1 MGDEILSRVLSRWP
15 QVELSACKSVHWE
28 SFQCKIMVTCESTAE
43 EVSYEWSHYNYDF
56 VNMIFIVRTC
66 LHSITPVSI
75 ADVNCTLHFLA

>member
-1 MGDEILSRVLSRWP
+1 
-15 QVELSACKSVHWE
+15 
-28 SFQCKIMVTCESTAE
+28 MVTCESTAE

-75 ADVNCTLHFLA
+75 ADETTEQVKSCNIA

>member
-1 MGDEILSRVLSRWP
+1 M
-15 QVELSACKSVHWE
+15 LSACKSVHWE

-75 ADVNCTLHFLA
+75 ADVNCPPPPPPPYSPLLGLT